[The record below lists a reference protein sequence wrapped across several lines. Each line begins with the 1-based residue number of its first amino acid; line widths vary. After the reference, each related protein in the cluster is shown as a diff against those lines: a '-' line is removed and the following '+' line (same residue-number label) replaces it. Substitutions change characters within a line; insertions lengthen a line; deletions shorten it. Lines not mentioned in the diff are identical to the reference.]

1 MRLRFKENN
10 VWNSASSGGTGKQ
23 TVFSIL
29 FRSVLKVAGLLE
41 TRACQVG
48 LKKKKNPFT
57 GKRANKRREEKP
69 GKGNSIHWHA
79 YPFLSEQPLGQ
90 PRPCPPLSGGPF
102 LTPGQANRV
111 QNCPR
116 SWCLSGDTWVGR
128 VLPEPTARPQF
139 SAHLNSTLWRTF
151 WYPGPQHPSHPLTIA

>member
-10 VWNSASSGGTGKQ
+10 LWNSASSGGTGKQ

-57 GKRANKRREEKP
+57 GKRANRRREEKP

-79 YPFLSEQPLGQ
+79 CPFLSHWVSLAPALYSQGAPSSPQ
-90 PRPCPPLSGGPF
+90 DR
-102 LTPGQANRV
+102 LTGYR
-111 QNCPR
+111 
-116 SWCLSGDTWVGR
+116 
-128 VLPEPTARPQF
+128 TARG
-139 SAHLNSTLWRTF
+139 AGVCLGTLGWGEF
-151 WYPGPQHPSHPLTIA
+151 YLSQLQDPSSLLT